1 MNRELWNE
9 MAASVNVFFLRKLP
23 CGEAEP
29 QAALFPLVGTGV
41 GLICTLGAL
50 VGGILF
56 GREAAAL
63 AAIVFPLGLELMTD
77 WHGLKSLTMDLALRF
92 RKDGVEERLAEKLD
106 CRKEITPFFL
116 FVSVYLLRALAFGL
130 IALRSPSV
138 FVLVFTGAYL
148 IRSGVA
154 ACAAEELEP
163 LLEIPEEKRR
173 FPLIVTGGVFL
184 LTGILSLHL
193 RILAGGVVLYLL
205 ALLIGRIQRN
215 AIVRRT
221 GRASLRIFETDGY
234 AAETI
239 LLLAGMAV
247 A

>member
-1 MNRELWNE
+1 MQE
-9 MAASVNVFFLRKLP
+9 ASGDVVVEV
-23 CGEAEP
+23 GEAEGDAAQVFEP
-29 QAALFPLVGTGV
+29 AVDGLGGPVAGELVVEEGQDVRQAAFE
-41 GLICTLGAL
+41 GAGQGPQL
-50 VGGILF
+50 AGRVGG
-56 GREAAAL
+56 
-63 AAIVFPLGLELMTD
+63 
-77 WHGLKSLTMDLALRF
+77 
-92 RKDGVEERLAEKLD
+92 
-106 CRKEITPFFL
+106 
-116 FVSVYLLRALAFGL
+116 
-130 IALRSPSV
+130 
-138 FVLVFTGAYL
+138 
-148 IRSGVA
+148 A

-193 RILAGGVVLYLL
+193 RILAGGIVLYLL